1 MKTPPSNVEAERAL
15 LGSILL
21 DAVGRN
27 GDRVMDICLT
37 GGVNADT
44 FFDPRNREVYAT
56 MLHMNRTSKPL
67 DAITLME
74 ELRATGKLETV
85 GGAGYVQTLID
96 QVQTTANAEYYL
108 SIIRDKQ
115 LRRTMIERA
124 ARVIDKCY
132 DEGEYPDPQTVL
144 GEAE

>member
-108 SIIRDKQ
+108 SIIK
-115 LRRTMIERA
+115 ERG
-124 ARVIDKCY
+124 VVS
-132 DEGEYPDPQTVL
+132 E
-144 GEAE
+144 